1 MQNRPQL
8 ESKIG
13 PLTVDNPPR
22 VQDHPAM
29 SLCYPAAFWPTI
41 ANSADIGL
49 FFFMLSLATRVWNS
63 VVPTLRVFTLKALAG
78 LMLIP
83 VSLTMAQIEMLD
95 QVVAIVDDDI
105 ILASELQER
114 IQGVRSTMESRGV
127 DVPED
132 DVLVRET
139 LDRLILDSIQLQLAD
154 RYGVRIPDQ
163 QLDESMT
170 RLAQR
175 NGLSLEQFRVA
186 LEQSGQSYAVA
197 RESLRDDLAIQR
209 VQQGNVMRNI
219 NITEQEIDNFLA
231 TEEGETLTQPE
242 YRVVQALLS
251 TGRNEDALV
260 VAEKER
266 FVDDLLAAIQSGT
279 PFEEAVSTTQPFV
292 FSGGDL
298 GWRKLGDIPS
308 MFADVVPSLSVGE
321 VTKVRSSSGFHL
333 VYLAD
338 ALGGERLIRQTDVR
352 HILIKPTEVLSEEA
366 AEALAVELKTR
377 IGDGESFGDLAR
389 QYSDDIGSAAEGGEL
404 GWTNPGQMVPE
415 FEAAMASATEGE
427 VTAPF
432 RSEFG
437 WHILEVKGRRDKD
450 FSSQVRR
457 NQVAGYIREQKYQEE
472 LDAWLRKIRE
482 EAFVDIK

>member
-1 MQNRPQL
+1 
-8 ESKIG
+8 
-13 PLTVDNPPR
+13 
-22 VQDHPAM
+22 
-29 SLCYPAAFWPTI
+29 
-41 ANSADIGL
+41 
-49 FFFMLSLATRVWNS
+49 MLSLATRVLNS
-63 VVPTLRVFTLKALAG
+63 VVPTLRTLTLTVFAG
-78 LMLIP
+78 LMLTP
-83 VSLTMAQIEMLD
+83 VSLAMAQIEMLD

-114 IQGVRSTMESRGV
+114 VQGVRSTMESRGV

-186 LEQSGQSYAVA
+186 LEQSGQSYAIA

-251 TGRNEDALV
+251 TSRNEDALV

-266 FVDDLLAAIQSGT
+266 FVDDVLATVQSGT
-279 PFEEAVSTTQPFV
+279 PFEEAVSITQPFV

-308 MFADVVPSLSVGE
+308 MFAEVVPSLSVGE

-338 ALGGERLIRQTDVR
+338 AVGGERLIRQTDVR

-415 FEAAMASATEGE
+415 FEAAMASASEGE